1 VSVAYHSRSIS
12 CKVHFRIK
20 SSGMEYAGLVQ
31 IFGFGG
37 YSFDIEKSG
46 ILNVRKEDGTLI
58 SIPLV
63 GSFSG
68 KFGFQAKATYG
79 YLSEFT
85 LYN

>member
-1 VSVAYHSRSIS
+1 
-12 CKVHFRIK
+12 
-20 SSGMEYAGLVQ
+20 MEYAGLVQ

-58 SIPLV
+58 TIPLA